1 MKMEDEEK
9 RLKNEL
15 ESELKASLI
24 DAFKKHKILIANFP
38 LNIKIE
44 VLRVEER
51 NSLDRVSFNNK
62 KLNVDLSLDDTL
74 GNHKADIRE
83 EGHNVHMED
92 LTQENVTDEDDED
105 K

>member
-38 LNIKIE
+38 LNVKIE
-44 VLRVEER
+44 VLRVEEG

-74 GNHKADIRE
+74 GNHKADIWE

>member
-1 MKMEDEEK
+1 MEDEEK

-44 VLRVEER
+44 VLRVEEG

-62 KLNVDLSLDDTL
+62 KLNVDLSLDHSSRFTARQL
-74 GNHKADIRE
+74 CPIQIFNNSVILPFVNLMK
-83 EGHNVHMED
+83 
-92 LTQENVTDEDDED
+92 TDN
-105 K
+105 